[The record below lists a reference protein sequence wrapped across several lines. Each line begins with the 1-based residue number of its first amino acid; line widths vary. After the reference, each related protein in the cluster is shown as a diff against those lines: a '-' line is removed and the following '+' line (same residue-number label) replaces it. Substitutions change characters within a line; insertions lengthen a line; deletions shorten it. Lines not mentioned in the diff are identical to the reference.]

1 MNLNCPAGADERLLH
16 CLLLVPVLSESLLPL
31 PPLQDNVNVAGNEGA
46 DVLALCCLHAVV
58 LVLVVSKVEGEY
70 IGGGGPSLHGGQWP
84 SLQDLL
90 CLLVQPEH
98 GVLRHPKKTRDKF
111 VSTFLL
117 LLKMLN
123 CICWGNLNPGGR
135 ERCEFIQSGAYIGR
149 ID

>member
-1 MNLNCPAGADERLLH
+1 MNLNCPSGADERLLH
-16 CLLLVPVLSESLLPL
+16 RLLLVPVLAKSLFPL
-31 PPLQDNVNVAGNEGA
+31 PPLQDNVNVAGDQSA
-46 DVLALCCLHAVV
+46 DMFALGCLHTVV

-70 IGGGGPSLHGGQWP
+70 IGGGGPSLDSSQWP
-84 SLQDLL
+84 GLQDLL

-98 GVLRHPKKTRDKF
+98 GVLRHPQKTRDKF

-123 CICWGNLNPGGR
+123 CICWRNLNPGGR